1 MNSDGEYQLT
11 GNYTADACIEA
22 AWNAG
27 CDIAVHGEEGWD
39 CWCQYGDDE
48 TVVAGTGYE
57 SCFLDEYRDYS
68 IAWLGHFFA
77 TAGIAIL
84 ILCIGGPCICLLC
97 ACIGA
102 YYCCC
107 RSNNSQQPAPAQQP
121 TQIIMVPDNRPFA
134 AAPQQMQQVQMVG
147 QPAPAVKVPDYSY
160 TQS

>member
-1 MNSDGEYQLT
+1 LT
-11 GNYTADACIEA
+11 NDNNNNFTADACIEE
-22 AWNAG
+22 AWFYG
-27 CDIAVHGEEGWD
+27 CDIAMYGEEDWE

-68 IAWLGHFFA
+68 LAWFGHFFA
-77 TAGIAIL
+77 TVGIAVV
-84 ILCIGGPCICLLC
+84 ILCIGGPCICLIC
-97 ACIGA
+97 FCVGV

-121 TQIIMVPDNRPFA
+121 TQIIMVPDQRQPMQQVQMI
-134 AAPQQMQQVQMVG
+134 PQQQVQMVG
-147 QPAPAVKVPDYSY
+147 QPGNAIPNYSY